1 MRCSRRLIWIGHKD
15 CARRL
20 ATDALVDWRR
30 IGHIVLQRLCSYFLA
45 SALLEKIVLD
55 WPQRLCSWIGD
66 KDCGRQLQRLARRL
80 LTDGLVDWRRI
91 GHIVLVDWQQM
102 RSSIGDGLGTKIVR
116 QMLSSIG
123 DGLGTK
129 IVFVIFGNC
138 YAREDCSGCARRLAT
153 KIVVV
158 KCYSQVTI
166 HVHYVESV
174 DSLTATIGDKKGSF

>member
-1 MRCSRRLIWIGHKD
+1 
-15 CARRL
+15 
-20 ATDALVDWRR
+20 
-30 IGHIVLQRLCSYFLA
+30 
-45 SALLEKIVLD
+45 
-55 WPQRLCSWIGD
+55 
-66 KDCGRQLQRLARRL
+66 
-80 LTDGLVDWRRI
+80 
-91 GHIVLVDWQQM
+91 M

-158 KCYSQVTI
+158 KCYSRRFCLAREDCSGLVTKMVLVDWRRI
-166 HVHYVESV
+166 GRLATSKILNKLILNKLLHVHYVKSV
-174 DSLTATIGDKKGSF
+174 DSLTAITGFAWFYDRTH